1 MGMVQTLPSPLK
13 NMMMKDMDAD
23 TKRPARAVRCAEV
36 LHCYGKCSCDTPT
49 GSRGERWSRLESQQ
63 RVLSLAGNVTPPL
76 PVNSSNTM
84 KDITHTGSISADRG
98 QQLLPQGVNSAK
110 GGGTK
115 PVSQKQRQVIET
127 LCQQRGISPDS
138 VYHDLCDRPL
148 ADLRGQDAHKVI
160 QSLSNKVIIHAV
172 WEWGLTCSPSFPTV
186 TQKR

>member
-1 MGMVQTLPSPLK
+1 M
-13 NMMMKDMDAD
+13 
-23 TKRPARAVRCAEV
+23 
-36 LHCYGKCSCDTPT
+36 
-49 GSRGERWSRLESQQ
+49 ESQQ

-127 LCQQRGISPDS
+127 LYQQRGISPDS

-148 ADLRGQDAHKVI
+148 ADLRGQDAHKMI
-160 QSLSNKVIIHAV
+160 PAV
-172 WEWGLTCSPSFPTV
+172 GGLTMLALIPYRGTKEIGWGVPPLTPKMPCLHK
-186 TQKR
+186 QKAVKWAPNESILEDGSKPLAWR